1 MDPSQAVVGVK
12 KEQHDDIKPDAPFKE
27 EIKVKGEQHEEV
39 TTDAP
44 LNARS
49 RSTEQCALLT
59 FSYMEK
65 MRRVKDPDLWQL
77 FYQKVLP
84 LLDVLQ
90 PACETISSSRKLQP
104 ALTKAAA
111 HWVDQISDLRDQAKR
126 SHRTVIGVLGN
137 TGDGKSSTINALLD
151 EERYDRTLISQDG
164 TQLIILSLL
173 PTNCMRACTA
183 VATEV
188 SYNNDEDEEN
198 PYRAEVEFISR
209 EEWSKEVNILLMEF
223 LAEETDERND
233 LDPESDAAKALAKVQ
248 AVYPSLSLEHLTSST
263 SAQLATHPSVNHLLG
278 TTMTVKSG
286 NTQDIR
292 EQLEPYVDSNDKD
305 DETAAYWP
313 LVKVV
318 RIFTKARVLANG
330 VTIVDLPGHQD
341 WDAARAAVA
350 SEYIKCCSGVWVVAP
365 INRAVDNKTA
375 KDIMSNSI
383 KRQLKLDG
391 AFSAL
396 TIICSKTDDMTLSSG
411 IESMKSKLDKD
422 TKAAWGRV
430 QALGRRTAALEKEL
444 MVVRGRRKTSRAST
458 SSLDTGRTAK
468 RARTEPPGKQ
478 VERAMFD
485 SSSELANDGVVDC
498 DPNAEK
504 HEELAELK
512 EEKRELMDEVHARL
526 IRRRNQL
533 CRDAVRKHLAKGFK
547 DLDRQDSANANGHG
561 QADEEFRDYD
571 EMSAL
576 TPIFCTSSLVY
587 QKMQGLVADNDD
599 ETPGFD
605 TEQDTEIPQLQAH
618 AQKLTEE
625 LRIAKYQEILNSICQ
640 ILNSIAIWA
649 QDTAE
654 TTATI
659 DGERLKWMLARFN
672 ADLNGEVEDCRDKL
686 HVAAETGLYEEMK
699 RLSSAA
705 SRAAVPTA
713 IGWGNMNF
721 STLKATFRRGGIW
734 KMNNFNEDLLRPI
747 TDNLTET
754 WANFFR
760 FTIPGVLDNFS
771 VSATHRLG
779 VFHEDVMKQLGIQD
793 YDHDESP
800 AIVQLSRQLDLHK
813 SKVVRLAA
821 QSRMGVDEAQ
831 KDANRALT
839 TPVAEAMALGYE
851 ECSQMRGKG
860 SVKKAKAK
868 IEEYVLNRKVKMFR
882 DAIGNVKDVLGDGLK
897 MVGEDMAA
905 DIKNIGVTMEGDYM
919 LALAEKQESARLREQ
934 ASKREMLKFLEH
946 AAEQFR

>member
-12 KEQHDDIKPDAPFKE
+12 K
-27 EIKVKGEQHEEV
+27 EQHEEV

-84 LLDVLQ
+84 LLDGLQ

-111 HWVDQISDLRDQAKR
+111 HWLDQISDLRDQAKR

-151 EERYDRTLISQDG
+151 EERYDRTLISDDG

-198 PYRAEVEFISR
+198 PYRAEVEFISQ

-223 LAEETDERND
+223 FAEETNERND

-248 AVYPSLSLEHLTSST
+248 AVYPSLSLEDLTSSN

-286 NTQDIR
+286 NAQDIR

-330 VTIVDLPGHQD
+330 VTIVDL
-341 WDAARAAVA
+341 
-350 SEYIKCCSGVWVVAP
+350 
-365 INRAVDNKTA
+365 
-375 KDIMSNSI
+375 DIMSNSI

-458 SSLDTGRTAK
+458 ISLDTGRTAK

-485 SSSELANDGVVDC
+485 SSSELANDGVIDC

>member
-12 KEQHDDIKPDAPFKE
+12 K
-27 EIKVKGEQHEEV
+27 EQHEEV

-84 LLDVLQ
+84 LLDGLQ

-111 HWVDQISDLRDQAKR
+111 HWLDQISDLRDQAKR

-151 EERYDRTLISQDG
+151 EERYDRTLISDDG

-198 PYRAEVEFISR
+198 PYRAEVEFISQ

-223 LAEETDERND
+223 FAEETDERND

-248 AVYPSLSLEHLTSST
+248 AVYPSLSLEDLTSST

-286 NTQDIR
+286 NAQDIR

-330 VTIVDLPGHQD
+330 VTIVDL
-341 WDAARAAVA
+341 
-350 SEYIKCCSGVWVVAP
+350 
-365 INRAVDNKTA
+365 
-375 KDIMSNSI
+375 DIMSNSI

-430 QALGRRTAALEKEL
+430 QVLGRRTAALEKEL

-468 RARTEPPGKQ
+468 RARTELPGKQ

-485 SSSELANDGVVDC
+485 SYFELVNDGVVDC

-512 EEKRELMDEVHARL
+512 EEKRDLMDEVHALL

-721 STLKATFRRGGIW
+721 STLKATFRRGGTW